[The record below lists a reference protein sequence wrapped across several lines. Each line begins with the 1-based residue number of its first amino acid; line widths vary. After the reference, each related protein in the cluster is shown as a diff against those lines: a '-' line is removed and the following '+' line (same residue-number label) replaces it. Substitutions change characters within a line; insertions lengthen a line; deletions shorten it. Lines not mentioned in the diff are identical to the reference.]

1 MTTALRR
8 SSVALAVMLLL
19 VFAQVH
25 AAAPLALFAKQIVK
39 QIVRDFFESQITSL
53 VRQTLGPCKSMLV
66 DMARA
71 RAVPGLPAVAGMGAM
86 PTMDP
91 AMQAKMQQLMSSNA
105 AMPGGQ
111 TMDPAMAAQM
121 QQMLAGMQN
130 AQPLSAVEV
139 DELVDRLVVLSKA
152 MPDVELPCSPG
163 DLKLVFNMSASMP
176 MASGPLRMMLTQFRD
191 MDLRFKEVADTF
203 AKMSSAEQS
212 EAVELMA
219 ADAAALGP
227 DERKQLAGFLQS
239 DLFGL
244 PPAVREQLRARLAT
258 LP

>member
-8 SSVALAVMLLL
+8 SSVALGVMLLL
-19 VFAQVH
+19 GFAQVQ

-39 QIVRDFFESQITSL
+39 QIVRDFVESQITSL
-53 VRQTLGPCKSMLV
+53 VRQSLGPCKSMLV

-71 RAVPGLPAVAGMGAM
+71 GAVPGLGSVPGMGSM

-91 AMQAKMQQLMSSNA
+91 AMHAKMQQLMPSTPA
-105 AMPGGQ
+105 VPGGQ
-111 TMDPAMAAQM
+111 AMDPAMAARM

-152 MPDVELPCSPG
+152 VPDVELPCSPAE
-163 DLKLVFNMSASMP
+163 LKLVFNMSASMP

-191 MDLRFKEVADTF
+191 MEVRFKEVGDTF

-219 ADAAALGP
+219 ADAASLGP

-244 PPAVREQLRARLAT
+244 PPAVREQLRARIAAM
-258 LP
+258 P